1 MKSYSLAPSNY
12 CILVEHNTLL
22 KLHVGWCFQ
31 NKHIPASFPL
41 ADALRSKKLAED
53 TANCRFI
60 QPVSHGVLDQQ
71 TTALIPSPTDYQ
83 DPVRSKHF
91 HAPWPPR
98 FCNSFLI
105 QITQNTAFFSIQ
117 QKENV
122 KSWVKFKALQQP
134 NMDHWPLKTLHT
146 ISALLISWPG
156 ARSGCCWLGRGRLLS
171 GNGSR
176 RGSSAVLGRTEKNI
190 SNQN

>member
-1 MKSYSLAPSNY
+1 MKSYSLGPSNY
-12 CILVEHNTLL
+12 CIWVEHNTLL
-22 KLHVGWCFQ
+22 KLHVGWTFQ
-31 NKHIPASFPL
+31 NKHIAASFPL

-105 QITQNTAFFSIQ
+105 QITQNIAFFPFNRKKMWCLGWNLKPCSNLTWTTGPWKLFIQ
-117 QKENV
+117 
-122 KSWVKFKALQQP
+122 
-134 NMDHWPLKTLHT
+134 H
-146 ISALLISWPG
+146 LLYSLAGPG
-156 ARSGCCWLGRGRLLS
+156 PGVAAAG
-171 GNGSR
+171 
-176 RGSSAVLGRTEKNI
+176 
-190 SNQN
+190 